1 MIGTSV
7 AAHLEAVP
15 SKSGTASASPDLAIE
30 ARDLTRS
37 FRKRKGWFR
46 SGELVEAVRGI
57 SFDVPRGTIFGMLG
71 PNGAGKTTTIKM
83 LSTLLVPTSGTAL
96 INGFDVERDELMVRR
111 QLGVLFGGDKGLY
124 NQLNGYENLR
134 YFGRLYGMDDATIK
148 RRSAELLAKVSLE
161 DRASERVESYSR
173 GMKQR
178 LHIAKTLLHEPIVTI
193 LDEPTIGLDPS
204 AAIEVRELIANLV
217 PEHTVLLTTHDMHE
231 ADVLCRDI
239 AIVDRGLIVAQ
250 GSPAEL
256 KARADVDRKIIIT
269 LQDGRG
275 PGHSQDSLIRRLEA
289 LPVISQASV
298 EPGEETGPA
307 LTIRCMDTTAGL
319 DEALAVLREC
329 GIGIRGIDIRE
340 PSLEDAFLTAT
351 GREFEEA
358 ESGEAR
364 DDVEPEEPVAAGVP
378 VTVNESVADEVA
390 R

>member
-1 MIGTSV
+1 MAGGSL
-7 AAHLEAVP
+7 APH
-15 SKSGTASASPDLAIE
+15 SGGSGSGNGASDDLAIE
-30 ARDLTRS
+30 VRDLTRS
-37 FRKRKGWFR
+37 FRKRKGWLR

-57 SFDVPRGTIFGMLG
+57 SFDVPRGTIFGILG

-134 YFGRLYGMDDATIK
+134 YFGRLYGMDDTAIK
-148 RRSAELLAKVSLE
+148 RRSAELLAKVSLT

-204 AAIEVRELIANLV
+204 AAIEVRELIANLI
-217 PEHTVLLTTHDMHE
+217 PDHTVLLTTHDMHE
-231 ADVLCRDI
+231 ADILCRDI

-256 KARADVDRKIIIT
+256 KAQADVDRRIIIT
-269 LQDGRG
+269 LRDTIGVGRERA
-275 PGHSQDSLIRRLEA
+275 PVIQRLEA
-289 LPVISQASV
+289 LPMISQASIDID
-298 EPGEETGPA
+298 EETGSA
-307 LTIRCMDTTAGL
+307 LTIHCTDTTAGL
-319 DEALAVLREC
+319 DESLAVLRES
-329 GIGIRGIDIRE
+329 GITIRGIDIRE
-340 PSLEDAFLTAT
+340 PSLEDAFLSAT

-358 ESGEAR
+358 ESDEKKGA
-364 DDVEPEEPVAAGVP
+364 EPEEPVAGSP
-378 VTVNESVADEVA
+378 GTVNDVSPEEN
-390 R
+390 RP

>member
-1 MIGTSV
+1 MGTFVV
-7 AAHLEAVP
+7 AH
-15 SKSGTASASPDLAIE
+15 SGTATSTSGTAGASPDLAIE

-148 RRSAELLAKVSLE
+148 RRSAELLAKVSLD

-193 LDEPTIGLDPS
+193 LDEPTIGLDPA

-250 GSPAEL
+250 GSPTEL
-256 KARADVDRKIIIT
+256 KARAQVDRRILVT
-269 LQDGRG
+269 LRGDPGREIDQ
-275 PGHSQDSLIRRLEA
+275 HRLIRRLEA
-289 LPVISQASV
+289 LPVISQAGF
-298 EPGEETGPA
+298 EHGDDAGPA
-307 LTIRCMDTTAGL
+307 VMIRCTDTTAAL
-319 DEALAVLREC
+319 DEALAVLRESA
-329 GIGIRGIDIRE
+329 ISIRGIEIRE
-340 PSLEDAFLTAT
+340 PSLEDAFLSAT

-358 ESGEAR
+358 ESDETT
-364 DDVEPEEPVAAGVP
+364 DDDAPVDPVAGVP
-378 VTVNESVADEVA
+378 ATINEAGSGEGD

>member
-1 MIGTSV
+1 V
-7 AAHLEAVP
+7 AARSSLATQPNEP
-15 SKSGTASASPDLAIE
+15 TDGSPNLAIE
-30 ARDLTRS
+30 VRDLTRS

-57 SFDVPRGTIFGMLG
+57 SFDVPRGTIFGILG

-124 NQLNGYENLR
+124 NQLNGRENLR
-134 YFGRLYGMDDATIK
+134 YFGRLYGMDDAAIA
-148 RRSAELLAKVSLE
+148 RRSTELLAKVSLE

-178 LHIAKTLLHEPIVTI
+178 LHIAKTLLHEPVVTI
-193 LDEPTIGLDPS
+193 LDEPTIGLDPA

-256 KARADVDRKIIIT
+256 KARAEVDRRIIVT
-269 LQDGRG
+269 LRDDPGREAEQDR
-275 PGHSQDSLIRRLEA
+275 LIRRLEA
-289 LPVISQASV
+289 LPVISQAGF
-298 EPGEETGPA
+298 EIGEETGPA
-307 LTIRCMDTTAGL
+307 LMIRCTDTTAGL
-319 DEALAVLREC
+319 DEALAVLRES
-329 GIGIRGIDIRE
+329 GVSIRGIDIRE
-340 PSLEDAFLTAT
+340 PSLEDAFLSAT

-358 ESGEAR
+358 ELAEAM
-364 DDVEPEEPVAAGVP
+364 DGDVPEESDEP
-378 VTVNESVADEVA
+378 VTGAPVTINEAGSDKGD